1 MGIVQKAALDNAH
14 ETMIRAEKNLFVKN
28 KLIRFDVDGID
39 ESLTPFVQGKINPL
53 RAVTSFTGFPPVEGF
68 LWNLFL
74 LESFLRKFSRR
85 YSYVAPA
92 ANSANI
98 GAICPKSM
106 RFNDYI
112 DVQTAVVVQEHIT
125 LEQSVVENFLIEQG
139 YRKMRVSGVTDKI
152 IEKARS
158 LRRHV

>member
-1 MGIVQKAALDNAH
+1 MWTNELGIVQKAALDNAH

-39 ESLTPFVQGKINPL
+39 YL
-53 RAVTSFTGFPPVEGF
+53 
-68 LWNLFL
+68 
-74 LESFLRKFSRR
+74 
-85 YSYVAPA
+85 
-92 ANSANI
+92 
-98 GAICPKSM
+98 
-106 RFNDYI
+106 
-112 DVQTAVVVQEHIT
+112 DVQAAVVAQEHIT